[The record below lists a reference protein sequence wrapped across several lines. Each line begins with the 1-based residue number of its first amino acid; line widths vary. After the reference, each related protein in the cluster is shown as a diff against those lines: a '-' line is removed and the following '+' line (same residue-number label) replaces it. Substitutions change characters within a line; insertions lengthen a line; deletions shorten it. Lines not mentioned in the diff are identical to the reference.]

1 MMLIKNI
8 YASRSLP
15 RLPLPVTCTLDLHK
29 AVIPYYPMSS
39 GYKKSKNDRA
49 QKLSQLRCSVV
60 GGWWLVVWQP
70 SAVARAGY
78 AAMTSVF
85 VDSMTLAWSLLGSQ
99 SRLVGACGLTMSALV
114 GKVGAFFGSAR
125 SFLSLWFC
133 SFAELEIAQF
143 NNNCLLEQIVQRSYG
158 PVIDTL

>member
-1 MMLIKNI
+1 
-8 YASRSLP
+8 
-15 RLPLPVTCTLDLHK
+15 
-29 AVIPYYPMSS
+29 MSS

-49 QKLSQLRCSVV
+49 KKLSQLRCSVV
-60 GGWWLVVWQP
+60 GGWQP

-85 VDSMTLAWSLLGSQ
+85 VDSMTLTWSLLGSQ

-114 GKVGAFFGSAR
+114 GKVGAFFGSTR

-143 NNNCLLEQIVQRSYG
+143 NNNCLPEQIVQRSYG